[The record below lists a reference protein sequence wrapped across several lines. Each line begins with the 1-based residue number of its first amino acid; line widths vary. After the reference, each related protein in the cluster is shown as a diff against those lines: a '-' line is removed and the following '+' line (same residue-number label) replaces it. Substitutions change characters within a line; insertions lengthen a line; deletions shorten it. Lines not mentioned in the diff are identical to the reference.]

1 MAYNLR
7 ILGLWAF
14 ANKWTQLASIP
25 HQNRH
30 GPIANPTGNS
40 VGRLMNTCMKHGCG
54 PLPWSPRYIL
64 DRFENLQNGGGA
76 GSLNAAKKSKL
87 KNNIYIY
94 IYIKWR
100 RLQERR
106 EGVPTL
112 FRLKLIVEK
121 TNSPILCSARTEI
134 EAMRASRYRIR
145 CGFSWM
151 AHIHTRRHLKAIW
164 WNLQMRMSNSPIISS
179 NKWKTHQRSQLLSG
193 AHVLRAHDTYM
204 DGCVHL
210 WVPAGVS
217 RSLKGQ
223 CS

>member
-1 MAYNLR
+1 MYETR
-7 ILGLWAF
+7 LWATPVV
-14 ANKWTQLASIP
+14 APIHSWPIWKLAKRGWCWQPKRCKEKQTQE
-25 HQNRH
+25 Q
-30 GPIANPTGNS
+30 
-40 VGRLMNTCMKHGCG
+40 
-54 PLPWSPRYIL
+54 
-64 DRFENLQNGGGA
+64 
-76 GSLNAAKKSKL
+76 
-87 KNNIYIY
+87 YIY

-179 NKWKTHQRSQLLSG
+179 NKWKTHQRSQLVSG
-193 AHVLRAHDTYM
+193 THVLRAHDTYM
-204 DGCVHL
+204 EYT
-210 WVPAGVS
+210 
-217 RSLKGQ
+217 
-223 CS
+223 